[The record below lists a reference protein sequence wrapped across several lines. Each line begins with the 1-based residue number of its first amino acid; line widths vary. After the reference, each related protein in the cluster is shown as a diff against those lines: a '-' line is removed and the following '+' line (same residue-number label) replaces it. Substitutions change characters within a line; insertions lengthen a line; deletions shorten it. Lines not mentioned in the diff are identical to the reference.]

1 MGAFKM
7 KWLLDHIW
15 WIAGVFVVI
24 LIILFI
30 VAVLKGEFN
39 AIVRI
44 IIVPVSAVIAIL
56 TAIGW
61 REHSRDKSAKKAL
74 ISIKNELEYNLQ
86 ILGYNQ
92 NIVDEELKLIE
103 DNKFS
108 ENPSRNK
115 LILKPLLPLKI
126 GLWDV
131 LLIEI
136 FPDEIKSEIL
146 LKIREID
153 MNERKINEQIKS
165 RENYKNANIETHDIS
180 SAIKRYDQML
190 QKNFEELRATLMD
203 VGMQIYKIC

>member
-1 MGAFKM
+1 M
-7 KWLLDHIW
+7 KWLLDNIW
-15 WIAGVFVVI
+15 WIAGLFAAV
-24 LIILFI
+24 LIILLI
-30 VAVLKGEFN
+30 IAILKGEFN
-39 AIVRI
+39 AVVRI
-44 IIVPVSAVIAIL
+44 IIVPVTALIAIL

-61 REHSRDKSAKKAL
+61 REHNREKNAKRAL

-92 NIVDEELKLIE
+92 NIVDEELELIE

-108 ENPSRNK
+108 ENPKRNK

-131 LLIEI
+131 VLIEI

-153 MNERKINEQIKS
+153 MSERKINEQIKS
-165 RENYKNANIETHDIS
+165 RENYKNANIEAYDIS
-180 SAIKRYDQML
+180 SPIKRYDQML
-190 QKNFEELRATLMD
+190 QKNFEELRAVLMD

>member
-1 MGAFKM
+1 M
-7 KWLLDHIW
+7 KWLLDNIW
-15 WIAGVFVVI
+15 WIAGLFAAV
-24 LIILFI
+24 LIILLI
-30 VAVLKGEFN
+30 IAILKGEFN
-39 AIVRI
+39 AVVRI
-44 IIVPVSAVIAIL
+44 IIVPVTALIAIL

-61 REHSRDKSAKKAL
+61 REHNREKNAKRAL

-86 ILGYNQ
+86 IVGYNQ
-92 NIVDEELKLIE
+92 NIVDEELELIE

-108 ENPSRNK
+108 ENPKRNK

-131 LLIEI
+131 VLIEI

-153 MNERKINEQIKS
+153 MSERKINEQIKS
-165 RENYKNANIETHDIS
+165 RENYKNANIEAYDIS
-180 SAIKRYDQML
+180 SPIKRYDQML
-190 QKNFEELRATLMD
+190 QKNFEELRAVLMD

>member
-1 MGAFKM
+1 M

-15 WIAGVFVVI
+15 WIAGIFTAI

-30 VAVLKGEFN
+30 IALLKGEFN

-44 IIVPVSAVIAIL
+44 VIVPVTAVIAIL

-61 REHSRDKSAKKAL
+61 REHNREKSAKKAL

-92 NIVDEELKLIE
+92 NIVDEELQLIE

-108 ENPSRNK
+108 ESPKRNK

-131 LLIEI
+131 VLIDI
-136 FPDEIKSEIL
+136 FPDEIQSEIL

-153 MNERKINEQIKS
+153 MSERKINEQIKS
-165 RENYKNANIETHDIS
+165 REDYKIANIEAHDIS
-180 SAIKRYDQML
+180 SSIKRYDQML
-190 QKNFEELRATLMD
+190 QKNFEELRAVLMD

>member
-1 MGAFKM
+1 
-7 KWLLDHIW
+7 
-15 WIAGVFVVI
+15 
-24 LIILFI
+24 
-30 VAVLKGEFN
+30 EFN
-39 AIVRI
+39 AVVRI
-44 IIVPVSAVIAIL
+44 IIVPVTALIAIL

-61 REHSRDKSAKKAL
+61 REHNREKNAKRAL

-92 NIVDEELKLIE
+92 NIVDEELELIE

-108 ENPSRNK
+108 ENPKRNK

-131 LLIEI
+131 VLIEI

-153 MNERKINEQIKS
+153 MSERKINEQIKS
-165 RENYKNANIETHDIS
+165 RENYKNANIEAYDIS
-180 SAIKRYDQML
+180 SPIKRYDQML
-190 QKNFEELRATLMD
+190 QKNFEELRAVLMD